1 MKKAICAI
9 LLLSLLVAFCACG
22 KGTEDQLSTQMTTQA
37 TEPTQPF
44 SVPEHTE
51 PPETQPAPVYVYE
64 NAVED
69 YLLPIEEFSWE
80 REYAPEYVMIHFT
93 SAVMTHREDPYDL
106 NYVRQTFVD
115 YDVSVHYIIERDGTV
130 HCYIPE
136 DRVAWHAG
144 KGQWKD
150 DPKYT
155 NKMNYYAIGIE
166 LIGMGSEED
175 MSIYMSAGEYRKLDS
190 SLKCFTPEQYS
201 SLKALVTD
209 ICDRNNIPM
218 DRDHVIGHEDYS
230 PTKND
235 PGQLFDWDRLMNK
248 WSDVL

>member
-1 MKKAICAI
+1 MKKASS
-9 LLLSLLVAFCACG
+9 LLLILGLLMGLCACQSG
-22 KGTEDQLSTQMTTQA
+22 AERQMQTEMTTQ
-37 TEPTQPF
+37 PTQVTEQTQPS
-44 SVPEHTE
+44 SVPEDTK
-51 PPETQPAPVYVYE
+51 PLETQPAAPVYVYE

-69 YLLPIEEFSWE
+69 FLLPIEEFSWE

-93 SAVMTHREDPYDL
+93 SAVMTHREDPYNL
-106 NYVRQTFVD
+106 SYVRQTFVD

-144 KGQWKD
+144 KGEWNN

-166 LIGMGSEED
+166 LVGMGSEED

-190 SLKCFTPEQYS
+190 SLKCFTSEQYS
-201 SLKALVTD
+201 SLKALVKD
-209 ICDRNNIPM
+209 ICDRNDIPM

-235 PGQLFDWDRLMNK
+235 PGQLFDW
-248 WSDVL
+248 SEIIP